1 MQSDDD
7 LKRDVEEELKFDPDI
22 DPTDI
27 AVSAKDGVVALT
39 GFVRSYAQKWEAER
53 DAKRVAGV
61 RGVANDLEV
70 RLPGVDQ
77 RPDPE
82 IARDAVAALKR
93 ELPFSN
99 QNLEVTVSNG
109 WLTLDGETA
118 WHFQKER
125 AEAAVRH
132 LKGLKG
138 VSNLIHIKPQV
149 APSDVK
155 RRIQEALTR
164 SAATDANRI
173 QGRGR
178 RRQGHTERR
187 SAVLRREGGGRAG
200 GMVCAGRHHGR
211 GRSRHRRLSSQLG
224 LLAEAVR
231 GREEMHESALP
242 AGRRCSVRA

>member
-1 MQSDDD
+1 MKSDSD

-27 AVSAKDGVVALT
+27 AVSVKDGVVALT

-61 RGVANDLEV
+61 RGVADDLEV

-77 RPDPE
+77 RPDPD
-82 IARDAVAALKR
+82 IARDAVEAIKR
-93 ELPFSN
+93 ELPFSH
-99 QNLEVTVSNG
+99 QNIQVTANNG
-109 WLTLDGETA
+109 WMTLEGETA

-132 LKGLKG
+132 IKGLKG

-155 RRIQEALTR
+155 RRIQEALKR
-164 SAATDANRI
+164 SAETDAKRI
-173 QGRGR
+173 QVEADGAKVILRGEVR
-178 RRQGHTERR
+178 SFAEKEEAERAAW
-187 SAVLRREGGGRAG
+187 SAPGVT
-200 GMVCAGRHHGR
+200 MVEDDLVIA
-211 GRSRHRRLSSQLG
+211 
-224 LLAEAVR
+224 A
-231 GREEMHESALP
+231 
-242 AGRRCSVRA
+242 